1 MRRLKRSV
9 IRHLAEKY
17 DGKIIKAFRYLWKRS
32 IEKKG
37 HISVPGGKKVKR
49 RSMLRRMFA

>member
-1 MRRLKRSV
+1 MRKLKKSV

-17 DGKIIKAFRYLWKRS
+17 YGKTIKVFRYLWKRS

-37 HISVPGGKKVKR
+37 HISVPGGKKIKK
-49 RSMLRRMFA
+49 RSMLRRIFS